1 MTEMIVIL
9 ILAVIRYGSNNNKAY
24 FLFALIIKQL
34 EQNNVVFI
42 NQHEIIF
49 LTCITS
55 IKFISIIPTLPIQYA
70 FNTHSLPIQLTFTKD
85 KNILSLLYGAFA
97 EILRSNITP
106 Y

>member
-9 ILAVIRYGSNNNKAY
+9 MLAVIRYGSNNNKAY
-24 FLFALIIKQL
+24 FRFALRCNW
-34 EQNNVVFI
+34 NNIMSYLLI
-42 NQHEIIF
+42 NMKLFF
-49 LTCITS
+49 LHVCTS
-55 IKFISIIPTLPIQYA
+55 IKFISIIPTLPSQYA

-97 EILRSNITP
+97 EILRSNITA